1 MAKLIAGL
9 ALLFLSV
16 GRTFSRIVR
25 AEIELAFG
33 NVFPRLRKVLIPWM
47 ALPEREKEP
56 LKRPWACLN
65 SAGYGTKSPI
75 ARFA

>member
-25 AEIELAFG
+25 AEIALACG

-56 LKRPWACLN
+56 LTTALGVSQFRWLWN
-65 SAGYGTKSPI
+65 
-75 ARFA
+75 